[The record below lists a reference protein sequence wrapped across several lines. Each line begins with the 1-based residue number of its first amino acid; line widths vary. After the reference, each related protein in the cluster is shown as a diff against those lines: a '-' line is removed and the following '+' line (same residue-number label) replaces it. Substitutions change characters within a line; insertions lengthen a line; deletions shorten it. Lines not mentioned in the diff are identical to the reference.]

1 MTLDELIAKLLE
13 AKEHGIQG
21 KRKVLLVDNYS
32 GYGHC
37 INDVVYDDKNVT
49 IGFD

>member
-1 MTLDELIAKLLE
+1 MTLDELIAKLQE

-32 GYGHC
+32 GDGHC
-37 INDVVYDDKNVT
+37 VSNVVYDDKNVT
-49 IGFD
+49 IEFD

>member
-1 MTLDELIAKLLE
+1 MTLDELIEALQM

-32 GYGHC
+32 GDGYC
-37 INDVVYDDKNVT
+37 VSNVVYDDKNVT
-49 IGFD
+49 IEFD